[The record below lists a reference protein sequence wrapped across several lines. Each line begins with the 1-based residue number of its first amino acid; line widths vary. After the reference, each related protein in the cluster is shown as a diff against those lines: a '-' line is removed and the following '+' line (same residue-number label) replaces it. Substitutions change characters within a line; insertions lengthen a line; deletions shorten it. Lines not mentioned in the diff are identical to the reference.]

1 MGKRDIALRIK
12 SVRETRKIT
21 RAMYL
26 ISASKFQKAKVMLD
40 NVRPYYHKIQVTMK
54 DILLH
59 SGEVTSYYINNNK
72 QKYNIDNKEE
82 EQKPKKK
89 CLIVVTGDK
98 GLCGAYNHNV
108 IKKAEEIIGGEKVN
122 LMVVGEVGRRYFIKK
137 GYDVD
142 IEFLYTAQNPTTTAA
157 GEISDVIL
165 NAYNRGLTNEIS
177 IVYTEM
183 EGLIQRVK
191 VLRLLPLD
199 IENFMALASER
210 EEGTENN
217 GVQIDDDMIYEP
229 SVTEV
234 FDTLVP
240 EYIKGLVY
248 SILVQA
254 FASEHFARMMAMDG
268 ATSNADKMI
277 NKLTLEYN
285 KVRQA
290 SITQEI
296 SEIIAGASV

>member
-1 MGKRDIALRIK
+1 MGKRDISLRIK
-12 SVRETRKIT
+12 SVKETRKIT

-40 NVRPYYHKIQVTMK
+40 NVRPYYNKVQLTMK

-59 SGEVTSYYINNNK
+59 TGKVTSRYLERKEDDKENK
-72 QKYNIDNKEE
+72 RKS
-82 EQKPKKK
+82 
-89 CLIVVTGDK
+89 LIVVTGDK

-108 IKKAEEIIGGEKVN
+108 IKKAEELIGKENVN
-122 LMVVGEVGRRYFIKK
+122 LMVIGEVGRRYFIKK
-137 GYDVD
+137 GYNVD
-142 IEFLYTAQNPTTTAA
+142 IEFLYTAQNPTTAIA

-165 NAYNRGLTNEIS
+165 NAYNRGLTDEIS

-183 EGLIQRVK
+183 QGLVQKVK

-199 IENFMALASER
+199 IDNFMSLANEG
-210 EEGTENN
+210 EEAEKNE
-217 GVQIDDDMIYEP
+217 VAIDDDMIYEP
-229 SVTEV
+229 SASEV
-234 FDTLVP
+234 FDVLVP
-240 EYIKGLVY
+240 EYLKGLIY

-254 FASEHFARMMAMDG
+254 FASEHFARMIAMDG

-277 NKLTLEYN
+277 NRLTLEYN
-285 KVRQA
+285 KLRQA

-296 SEIIAGASV
+296 SEIVAGASV

>member
-12 SVRETRKIT
+12 SVKETRKIT

-40 NVRPYYHKIQVTMK
+40 NVRPYYHKVQLTMK

-59 SGEVTSYYINNNK
+59 TGEVTSHYLER
-72 QKYNIDNKEE
+72 KEDD
-82 EQKPKKK
+82 KGNKKK
-89 CLIVVTGDK
+89 SVIVVTGDK

-108 IKKAEEIIGGEKVN
+108 IKTTQELIGKEEVN
-122 LMVVGEVGRRYFIKK
+122 LMVIGEVGRRYFIKK
-137 GYDVD
+137 GYNVD
-142 IEFLYTAQNPTTTAA
+142 IEFLYTAQNPTTAIA

-165 NAYNRGLTNEIS
+165 NAYNRGLTDEIS

-183 EGLIQRVK
+183 QGLVQKVR

-199 IENFMALASER
+199 IDNFMALANEG
-210 EEGTENN
+210 EEAEKNE
-217 GVQIDDDMIYEP
+217 VVIDSDMIYEP
-229 SVTEV
+229 SASEV
-234 FDTLVP
+234 FDVLVP
-240 EYIKGLVY
+240 EYLKGLIY

-254 FASEHFARMMAMDG
+254 FASEHFARMIAMDG

-277 NKLTLEYN
+277 NRLTLEYN
-285 KVRQA
+285 KLRQA

-296 SEIIAGASV
+296 SEIVAGASV

>member
-40 NVRPYYHKIQVTMK
+40 NVRPYYHKIQVAMK

-59 SGEVTSYYINNNK
+59 TGEVTSRYLEK
-72 QKYNIDNKEE
+72 KDDKSE
-82 EQKPKKK
+82 KKK
-89 CLIVVTGDK
+89 SLIVVTGDK
-98 GLCGAYNHNV
+98 GLCGAYNHNA
-108 IKKAEEIIGGEKVN
+108 IKKAEELIGKENVN
-122 LMVVGEVGRRYFIKK
+122 LMVIGEVGRRYFIKK
-137 GYDVD
+137 GYNVD
-142 IEFLYTAQNPTTTAA
+142 IEFLYTAQNPTTAIA

-165 NAYNRGLTNEIS
+165 NAYNRGLTDEIS

-183 EGLIQRVK
+183 QGLVQKVR

-199 IENFMALASER
+199 IDNFMALANEG
-210 EEGTENN
+210 EEAEKNE
-217 GVQIDDDMIYEP
+217 VVIDSDMIYEP
-229 SVTEV
+229 SASEV
-234 FDTLVP
+234 FDVLVP
-240 EYIKGLVY
+240 EYLKGLIY

-254 FASEHFARMMAMDG
+254 FASEHFARMIAMDG

-277 NKLTLEYN
+277 NRLTIEYN
-285 KVRQA
+285 KLRQA

-296 SEIIAGASV
+296 SEIVAGASV

>member
-12 SVRETRKIT
+12 SVKETRKIT

-40 NVRPYYHKIQVTMK
+40 NVRPYYQKVQLTMK

-59 SGEVTSYYINNNK
+59 RGEVTSRYLERK
-72 QKYNIDNKEE
+72 EDNKEN
-82 EQKPKKK
+82 KKK
-89 CLIVVTGDK
+89 SLIVVTGDK
-98 GLCGAYNHNV
+98 GLCGGYNHNV
-108 IKKAEEIIGGEKVN
+108 IKKAQEIIGKEEVN
-122 LMVVGEVGRRYFIKK
+122 LMVIGEIGRLYFTLK
-137 GYDVD
+137 GYNVD
-142 IEFLYTAQNPTTTAA
+142 GEFLYTAQNPTTAIA

-165 NAYNRGLTNEIS
+165 NAYNRGLTDEIS

-183 EGLIQRVK
+183 QGLVQKVR

-199 IENFMALASER
+199 IDNFMALANEG
-210 EEGTENN
+210 EEAEKNE
-217 GVQIDDDMIYEP
+217 VVIDSDMIYEP
-229 SVTEV
+229 SASEV
-234 FDTLVP
+234 FDVLVP
-240 EYIKGLVY
+240 EYLKGLIY

-254 FASEHFARMMAMDG
+254 FASEHFARMVAMDG

-285 KVRQA
+285 KLRQA

>member
-12 SVRETRKIT
+12 SVKETRKIT

-40 NVRPYYHKIQVTMK
+40 NVRPYYHKVQLTMK

-59 SGEVTSYYINNNK
+59 TGEVTSHYLER
-72 QKYNIDNKEE
+72 KEDD
-82 EQKPKKK
+82 KGNKKK
-89 CLIVVTGDK
+89 SVIVVTGDK

-108 IKKAEEIIGGEKVN
+108 IKTTQELIGKEEVN
-122 LMVVGEVGRRYFIKK
+122 LMVIGEVGRRYFIKK
-137 GYDVD
+137 GYNVD
-142 IEFLYTAQNPTTTAA
+142 IEFLYTAQNPTTAIA

-165 NAYNRGLTNEIS
+165 NAYNRGLTDEIS

-183 EGLIQRVK
+183 QGLVQKVR

-199 IENFMALASER
+199 IDNFMALANEG
-210 EEGTENN
+210 EEAEKNE
-217 GVQIDDDMIYEP
+217 VIIDSDMIYEP
-229 SVTEV
+229 SASEV
-234 FDTLVP
+234 FDVLVP
-240 EYIKGLVY
+240 EYLKGLIY

-254 FASEHFARMMAMDG
+254 FASEHFARMIAMDG

-277 NKLTLEYN
+277 NRLTLEYN
-285 KVRQA
+285 KLRQA

-296 SEIIAGASV
+296 SEIVAGASV

>member
-12 SVRETRKIT
+12 SVKETRKIT

-40 NVRPYYHKIQVTMK
+40 NVRPYYHKVQLTMK

-59 SGEVTSYYINNNK
+59 TGEVTSHYLER
-72 QKYNIDNKEE
+72 KEDD
-82 EQKPKKK
+82 KKNKKK
-89 CLIVVTGDK
+89 SVIVVTGDK
-98 GLCGAYNHNV
+98 GLCGAYNHNI
-108 IKKAEEIIGGEKVN
+108 IKTTQELIGKEEVN
-122 LMVVGEVGRRYFIKK
+122 LMVIGEVGRRYFIKK
-137 GYDVD
+137 GYNVD
-142 IEFLYTAQNPTTTAA
+142 IEFLYTAQNPTTASA
-157 GEISDVIL
+157 GEITDIIL
-165 NAYNRGLTNEIS
+165 NAYNKGLTDEIS

-183 EGLIQRVK
+183 QGLVQKVK

-199 IENFMALASER
+199 IDNFMALANEG
-210 EEGTENN
+210 EETEEE
-217 GVQIDDDMIYEP
+217 VVIDSDMIYEP
-229 SVTEV
+229 SATEV
-234 FDTLVP
+234 FNVLVP
-240 EYIKGLVY
+240 EYIKGLIY

-254 FASEHFARMMAMDG
+254 FASEHFARMIAMDG

-277 NKLTLEYN
+277 NRLTLEYN
-285 KVRQA
+285 KLRQA

>member
-40 NVRPYYHKIQVTMK
+40 NVRPYYHKIQVAMK

-59 SGEVTSYYINNNK
+59 TGEVTSRYLEK
-72 QKYNIDNKEE
+72 KDDKSE
-82 EQKPKKK
+82 KKK
-89 CLIVVTGDK
+89 SLIVVTGDK

-108 IKKAEEIIGGEKVN
+108 IKKAEELIGKENVN
-122 LMVVGEVGRRYFIKK
+122 LMVIGEVGRRYFIKK
-137 GYDVD
+137 GYNVD
-142 IEFLYTAQNPTTTAA
+142 IEFLYTAQNPTTAIA

-165 NAYNRGLTNEIS
+165 NAYNRGLTDEIS

-183 EGLIQRVK
+183 QGLVQKVR

-199 IENFMALASER
+199 IDNFMALANEG
-210 EEGTENN
+210 EEAEKNE
-217 GVQIDDDMIYEP
+217 VVIDSDMIYEP
-229 SVTEV
+229 SASEV
-234 FDTLVP
+234 FDVLVP
-240 EYIKGLVY
+240 EYLKGLIY

-254 FASEHFARMMAMDG
+254 FASEHFARMIAMDG

-277 NKLTLEYN
+277 NRLTLEYN
-285 KVRQA
+285 KLRQA

-296 SEIIAGASV
+296 SEIVAGASV

>member
-40 NVRPYYHKIQVTMK
+40 NVRPYYHKIQVAMK

-59 SGEVTSYYINNNK
+59 TGEVTSRYLEK
-72 QKYNIDNKEE
+72 KDDKSE
-82 EQKPKKK
+82 KKK
-89 CLIVVTGDK
+89 SLIVVTGDK

-108 IKKAEEIIGGEKVN
+108 IKKAEELIGKENVN
-122 LMVVGEVGRRYFIKK
+122 LMVIGEVGRRYFIKK
-137 GYDVD
+137 GYNVD
-142 IEFLYTAQNPTTTAA
+142 IEFLYTAQNPTTAIA

-165 NAYNRGLTNEIS
+165 NAYNRGLTDELS

-183 EGLIQRVK
+183 QGLVQKVR

-199 IENFMALASER
+199 IDNFMALANEG
-210 EEGTENN
+210 EEAEKNE
-217 GVQIDDDMIYEP
+217 VVIDSDMIYEP
-229 SVTEV
+229 SASEV
-234 FDTLVP
+234 FDVLVP
-240 EYIKGLVY
+240 EYLKGLIY

-254 FASEHFARMMAMDG
+254 FASEHFARMIAMDG

-277 NKLTLEYN
+277 NRLTLEYN
-285 KVRQA
+285 KLRQA

-296 SEIIAGASV
+296 SEIVAGASV

>member
-12 SVRETRKIT
+12 SVKETRKIT

-40 NVRPYYHKIQVTMK
+40 NVRPYYHKVQLTMK

-59 SGEVTSYYINNNK
+59 TGEVTSHYLER
-72 QKYNIDNKEE
+72 KEDDKE
-82 EQKPKKK
+82 NKKK
-89 CLIVVTGDK
+89 SVIVVTGDK
-98 GLCGAYNHNV
+98 GLCGAYNHNI
-108 IKKAEEIIGGEKVN
+108 IKTTQELIGKEEVN
-122 LMVVGEVGRRYFIKK
+122 LMVIGEVGRRYFIKK
-137 GYDVD
+137 GYNVD
-142 IEFLYTAQNPTTTAA
+142 IEFLYTAQNPTTASA
-157 GEISDVIL
+157 GEITDIIL
-165 NAYNRGLTNEIS
+165 NAYNKGLTDEIS

-183 EGLIQRVK
+183 QGLVQKVR

-199 IENFMALASER
+199 IDNFMALAN
-210 EEGTENN
+210 EEETE
-217 GVQIDDDMIYEP
+217 GEVVIDSDMIYEP
-229 SVTEV
+229 SATEV
-234 FDTLVP
+234 FNVLVP
-240 EYIKGLVY
+240 EYLKGLIY

-254 FASEHFARMMAMDG
+254 FASEHFARMIAMDG

-277 NKLTLEYN
+277 NRLTLEYN
-285 KVRQA
+285 KLRQA

>member
-12 SVRETRKIT
+12 SVKETRKIT

-26 ISASKFQKAKVMLD
+26 ISASKFQKAKVMLG
-40 NVRPYYHKIQVTMK
+40 NVRPYYHKVQLTMK

-59 SGEVTSYYINNNK
+59 TGEVTSHYLER
-72 QKYNIDNKEE
+72 KEDD
-82 EQKPKKK
+82 KGNKKK
-89 CLIVVTGDK
+89 SVIVVTGDK

-108 IKKAEEIIGGEKVN
+108 IKTTQELIGKEEVN
-122 LMVVGEVGRRYFIKK
+122 LMVIGEVGRRYFIKK
-137 GYDVD
+137 GYNVD
-142 IEFLYTAQNPTTTAA
+142 IEFLYTAQNPTTAIA

-165 NAYNRGLTNEIS
+165 NAYNRGLTDEIS

-183 EGLIQRVK
+183 QGLVQKVR

-199 IENFMALASER
+199 IDNFMALANEG
-210 EEGTENN
+210 EEAEKNE
-217 GVQIDDDMIYEP
+217 VVIDSDMIYEP
-229 SVTEV
+229 SASEV
-234 FDTLVP
+234 FDVLVP
-240 EYIKGLVY
+240 EYLKGLIY

-254 FASEHFARMMAMDG
+254 FASEHFARMIAMDG

-277 NKLTLEYN
+277 NRLTLEYN
-285 KVRQA
+285 KLRQA

-296 SEIIAGASV
+296 SEIVAGASV

>member
-1 MGKRDIALRIK
+1 MGKRDISLRIK
-12 SVRETRKIT
+12 SVKETRKIT

-40 NVRPYYHKIQVTMK
+40 NVRPYYNKVQLTMK

-59 SGEVTSYYINNNK
+59 TGKVTSRYLERKEDDKENK
-72 QKYNIDNKEE
+72 RKS
-82 EQKPKKK
+82 
-89 CLIVVTGDK
+89 LIVVTGDK

-108 IKKAEEIIGGEKVN
+108 IKKAEELIGKENVN
-122 LMVVGEVGRRYFIKK
+122 LMVIGEVGRRYFIKK
-137 GYDVD
+137 GYNVD
-142 IEFLYTAQNPTTTAA
+142 IEFLYTAQNPTTAIA

-183 EGLIQRVK
+183 QGLVQKVK

-199 IENFMALASER
+199 IDNFMALANEG
-210 EEGTENN
+210 EEAEKNE
-217 GVQIDDDMIYEP
+217 VVIDDDMIYEP
-229 SVTEV
+229 SASEV
-234 FDTLVP
+234 FDVLVP
-240 EYIKGLVY
+240 EYLKGLIY

-254 FASEHFARMMAMDG
+254 FASEHFARMIAMDG

-277 NKLTLEYN
+277 NRLTLEYN
-285 KVRQA
+285 KLRQA

-296 SEIIAGASV
+296 SEIVAGASV